1 MTGEAVY
8 RVVLVV
14 VGLMGSAVL
23 VVAAGVLAE
32 VAARAVV
39 ARVRPGNTTTGTQ
52 TLTAVDPTTLVK
64 GDRIDAG
71 GTRRNVRVDSVNE
84 CMNGTICVG
93 VWNKGRY
100 SQVFFKDGRKALL
113 HTTTAS

>member
-1 MTGEAVY
+1 VTGEAVY

-39 ARVRPGNTTTGTQ
+39 ARVRPGRHVSRAWTE
-52 TLTAVDPTTLVK
+52 VEK
-64 GDRIDAG
+64 GNLEDGPPIRLDS
-71 GTRRNVRVDSVNE
+71 TRRRV
-84 CMNGTICVG
+84 
-93 VWNKGRY
+93 
-100 SQVFFKDGRKALL
+100 
-113 HTTTAS
+113 